1 MCSSIDILRW
11 KKNQKDSDDF
21 WHRKLTLKVKFWYC
35 LTAPHYTNSQNSMI
49 TFDYSWFLAK
59 NLSNFVSLPWKLH
72 NRYCH
77 SEYPPEGKLVNPAS
91 LQWDGIM
98 YEIVMLY
105 TDLLRF
111 LRNIYIVWAKDCNL
125 CIAEKAHI
133 LEADTK
139 TSLNNRSEM
148 LTMCRHK
155 AKFLLKNVK

>member
-1 MCSSIDILRW
+1 MKLPNFENWSNGELSKSTKIWLSKSNVFTFWDLPITPIL
-11 KKNQKDSDDF
+11 
-21 WHRKLTLKVKFWYC
+21 
-35 LTAPHYTNSQNSMI
+35 QNSMI

-59 NLSNFVSLPWKLH
+59 NLSNFVSLPWKLY